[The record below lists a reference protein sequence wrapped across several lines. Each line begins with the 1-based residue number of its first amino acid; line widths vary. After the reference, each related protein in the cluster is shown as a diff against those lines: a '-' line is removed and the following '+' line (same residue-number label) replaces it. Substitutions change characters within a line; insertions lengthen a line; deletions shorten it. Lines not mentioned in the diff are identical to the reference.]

1 MRNITRLFHFKVSKL
16 KLGIFYAPS
25 LKSQHVL
32 FRWKQG
38 NERLQ
43 IFISIFNEEFAIEL
57 NKYGWHHF
65 NFSSNA
71 LNSFS

>member
-1 MRNITRLFHFKVSKL
+1 MRNITRLFRFKVSKL
-16 KLGIFYAPS
+16 KLGIFYVPS

-43 IFISIFNEEFAIEL
+43 NFYL
-57 NKYGWHHF
+57 NY
-65 NFSSNA
+65 
-71 LNSFS
+71 